1 MPFKIHN
8 TALDLEEGPFPLSNW
23 NPPSHGAIYGI
34 LMKRENGEYRLIY
47 IGQSENLSELVFKK
61 LRAYPCLLR
70 EAGESFESI
79 PSLPLHAICITGTEN
94 PDNARSHQIGK
105 SNMQSLAGAILLI

>member
-8 TALDLEEGPFPLSNW
+8 TALDLEEGPFPLSDW

-34 LMKRENGEYRLIY
+34 LMKRENSEYRLIY

-61 LRAYPCLLR
+61 LREYPCWLR
-70 EAGESFESI
+70 EAGDLSNLYI
-79 PSLPLHAICITGTEN
+79 AYHYMPSALQEQRIAIMHDLIRLGDPICN
-94 PDNARSHQIGK
+94 RSPVR
-105 SNMQSLAGAILLI
+105 